1 MASTDVGIIFQGSTI
16 TLDAASVGVI
26 TDFEIPENTFKEFRI
41 DGMGQTRECFKRST
55 KQVGQIFTF
64 TVRLDTKTTLVA
76 NDASGAVVVTPP
88 LQDSGSG
95 TNSSYS
101 FNAYVLTAGA
111 LTGSQ
116 DDTDGVTQT
125 FTMRVDSE
133 ITRVV
138 ES

>member
-16 TLDAASVGVI
+16 TLDASSVGVI

-41 DGMGQTRECFKRST
+41 DGMGQARECFKRST

-76 NDASGAVVVTPP
+76 NDAEGAVVVTPP
-88 LQDSGSG
+88 KQDSGSG
-95 TNSSYS
+95 ANSSYS

-111 LTGSQ
+111 LSGSQ

-133 ITRVV
+133 IVRVV

>member
-16 TLDAASVGVI
+16 TLDASSVGVI

-41 DGMGQTRECFKRST
+41 DGMGETRECFKRST

-64 TVRLDTKTTLVA
+64 TVRLDTKTTAVA
-76 NDASGAVVVTPP
+76 NDDSGAVVITLP

-95 TNSSYS
+95 TASSYS
-101 FNAYVLTAGA
+101 FTAYVLTAGA
-111 LTGSQ
+111 LAGGQ

-133 ITRVV
+133 IVRVV

>member
-1 MASTDVGIIFQGSTI
+1 
-16 TLDAASVGVI
+16 
-26 TDFEIPENTFKEFRI
+26 
-41 DGMGQTRECFKRST
+41 ST

-76 NDASGAVVVTPP
+76 NNASGAVVVTPP

-101 FNAYVLTAGA
+101 FNAYVLTAGS
-111 LTGSQ
+111 LSGSQ

-133 ITRVV
+133 IVRVT